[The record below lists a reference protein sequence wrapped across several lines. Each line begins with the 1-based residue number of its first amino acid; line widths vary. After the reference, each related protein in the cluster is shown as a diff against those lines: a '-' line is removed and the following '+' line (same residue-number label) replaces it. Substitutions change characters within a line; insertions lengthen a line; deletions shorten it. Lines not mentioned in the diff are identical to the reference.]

1 MSSSIEDRENLSLT
15 SEDLSLALNLATRS
29 WVVTGVFCLKTALI
43 SSSLTG
49 PEAVAEDPG
58 FDDDGGVPLGGALLL
73 DAGPFT
79 SLADDFGS

>member
-1 MSSSIEDRENLSLT
+1 M
-15 SEDLSLALNLATRS
+15 
-29 WVVTGVFCLKTALI
+29 VTGVFCLKTALI

-58 FDDDGGVPLGGALLL
+58 FDDDDGGVPLGGALLL
-73 DAGPFT
+73 DADPFT